1 VRERAVAPTSTQAPL
16 SMQLHFSGRSI
27 SKEVRLHKEG
37 KANKTLLVQ
46 QNSILPLWGHPSMV
60 FLTLPGS
67 LLLNLR

>member
-1 VRERAVAPTSTQAPL
+1 
-16 SMQLHFSGRSI
+16 MQLHFSGRSI